1 MVSTN
6 HLAAWPPEL
15 LNAVRRNAEFQADL
29 TVACLDALDQ
39 RIRDAGYAEGCQR
52 LPRSFLLEFAAV
64 AQLKHWELQGLGGLL
79 PSDVLSAAEASSDL
93 YQRTTTDPGQFF
105 HGGETPLSRQVMQI
119 WIDHF
124 HWLEPGLVEAEII
137 VGHADEDQVIEM
149 LAQLL
154 WQNRH
159 GSAPESHLK

>member
-1 MVSTN
+1 
-6 HLAAWPPEL
+6 
-15 LNAVRRNAEFQADL
+15 
-29 TVACLDALDQ
+29 
-39 RIRDAGYAEGCQR
+39 
-52 LPRSFLLEFAAV
+52 
-64 AQLKHWELQGLGGLL
+64 
-79 PSDVLSAAEASSDL
+79 
-93 YQRTTTDPGQFF
+93 
-105 HGGETPLSRQVMQI
+105 MQI